1 MLKTFSYKAMGRLNS
16 LKNKLNIYSYR
27 HEMEMI
33 STPNLNL
40 SLTKT
45 FSDGDIKLIIV
56 L

>member
-1 MLKTFSYKAMGRLNS
+1 MLKTFSYKAMGR

-40 SLTKT
+40 SITKT
-45 FSDGDIKLIIV
+45 FSDGDIKIIIV